1 MIDRM
6 EERFG
11 MSKERIGE
19 GIDLLLRY
27 RASQSEE
34 SFENREYSGL
44 SWFLRF
50 AQNDTG
56 RAAKSCL
63 QFLTRY
69 CTMHCTIK
77 KKWREMRMRTVAY
90 SDARQHLK
98 DICDEVSQKDETII
112 ITRRDGRD
120 VVMLS
125 MEKYSK
131 FLRIF
136 NDMTNGLKLSITDQK
151 LTATADLPEGGA

>member
-1 MIDRM
+1 
-6 EERFG
+6 
-11 MSKERIGE
+11 
-19 GIDLLLRY
+19 
-27 RASQSEE
+27 
-34 SFENREYSGL
+34 
-44 SWFLRF
+44 
-50 AQNDTG
+50 
-56 RAAKSCL
+56 
-63 QFLTRY
+63 
-69 CTMHCTIK
+69 
-77 KKWREMRMRTVAY
+77 MRTVAY

-136 NDMTNGLKLSITDQK
+136 NDMTNGLKLSAADHK
-151 LTATADLPEGGA
+151 LTATADLP

>member
-1 MIDRM
+1 
-6 EERFG
+6 
-11 MSKERIGE
+11 
-19 GIDLLLRY
+19 
-27 RASQSEE
+27 
-34 SFENREYSGL
+34 
-44 SWFLRF
+44 
-50 AQNDTG
+50 
-56 RAAKSCL
+56 
-63 QFLTRY
+63 
-69 CTMHCTIK
+69 
-77 KKWREMRMRTVAY
+77 MRTVAY

-136 NDMTNGLKLSITDQK
+136 NDMTNGLKLSSSDHK
-151 LTATADLPEGGA
+151 LTATADLP

>member
-1 MIDRM
+1 
-6 EERFG
+6 
-11 MSKERIGE
+11 
-19 GIDLLLRY
+19 
-27 RASQSEE
+27 
-34 SFENREYSGL
+34 
-44 SWFLRF
+44 
-50 AQNDTG
+50 
-56 RAAKSCL
+56 
-63 QFLTRY
+63 
-69 CTMHCTIK
+69 
-77 KKWREMRMRTVAY
+77 MRTVAY

-136 NDMTNGLKLSITDQK
+136 NDMTNGLKLSAVDHK
-151 LTATADLPEGGA
+151 LTATADLP

>member
-1 MIDRM
+1 
-6 EERFG
+6 
-11 MSKERIGE
+11 
-19 GIDLLLRY
+19 
-27 RASQSEE
+27 
-34 SFENREYSGL
+34 
-44 SWFLRF
+44 
-50 AQNDTG
+50 
-56 RAAKSCL
+56 
-63 QFLTRY
+63 
-69 CTMHCTIK
+69 
-77 KKWREMRMRTVAY
+77 MRTVAY

-98 DICDEVSQKDETII
+98 DICDKVSENNETVI

-120 VVMLS
+120 VVLLS

>member
-1 MIDRM
+1 
-6 EERFG
+6 
-11 MSKERIGE
+11 
-19 GIDLLLRY
+19 
-27 RASQSEE
+27 
-34 SFENREYSGL
+34 
-44 SWFLRF
+44 
-50 AQNDTG
+50 
-56 RAAKSCL
+56 
-63 QFLTRY
+63 
-69 CTMHCTIK
+69 
-77 KKWREMRMRTVAY
+77 MRTVAY

-98 DICDEVSQKDETII
+98 EICDKVSENNETVI

-120 VVMLS
+120 VVLLS

>member
-1 MIDRM
+1 
-6 EERFG
+6 
-11 MSKERIGE
+11 
-19 GIDLLLRY
+19 
-27 RASQSEE
+27 
-34 SFENREYSGL
+34 
-44 SWFLRF
+44 
-50 AQNDTG
+50 
-56 RAAKSCL
+56 
-63 QFLTRY
+63 
-69 CTMHCTIK
+69 
-77 KKWREMRMRTVAY
+77 MRTVAY

>member
-1 MIDRM
+1 M
-6 EERFG
+6 
-11 MSKERIGE
+11 K
-19 GIDLLLRY
+19 
-27 RASQSEE
+27 
-34 SFENREYSGL
+34 
-44 SWFLRF
+44 
-50 AQNDTG
+50 
-56 RAAKSCL
+56 
-63 QFLTRY
+63 
-69 CTMHCTIK
+69 
-77 KKWREMRMRTVAY
+77 TVAY

-98 DICDEVSQKDETII
+98 DICDKVSENNETVI

-120 VVMLS
+120 VVLLS

>member
-1 MIDRM
+1 
-6 EERFG
+6 
-11 MSKERIGE
+11 
-19 GIDLLLRY
+19 
-27 RASQSEE
+27 
-34 SFENREYSGL
+34 
-44 SWFLRF
+44 
-50 AQNDTG
+50 
-56 RAAKSCL
+56 
-63 QFLTRY
+63 
-69 CTMHCTIK
+69 
-77 KKWREMRMRTVAY
+77 MRTVAY

-136 NDMTNGLKLSITDQK
+136 NDMTNGLKLSAADQK
-151 LTATADLPEGGA
+151 LTETADLP

>member
-1 MIDRM
+1 
-6 EERFG
+6 
-11 MSKERIGE
+11 
-19 GIDLLLRY
+19 
-27 RASQSEE
+27 
-34 SFENREYSGL
+34 
-44 SWFLRF
+44 
-50 AQNDTG
+50 
-56 RAAKSCL
+56 
-63 QFLTRY
+63 
-69 CTMHCTIK
+69 
-77 KKWREMRMRTVAY
+77 MRTVAY

-151 LTATADLPEGGA
+151 LTATADLP